1 MRRNLK
7 GIFIVLLFVLFP
19 LFNVLSEQKVLIFG
33 PETVRDPFRPF
44 IKREEPIRPKGV
56 IESPLLQYELSQ
68 LKLVA
73 IIVGGN
79 EDRAMVEDSEGKGY
93 IIRVGDYIGNR
104 FGRVKQIRRDAV
116 IIEEVYKDIVGRI
129 RTKEIILYLH
139 PQEKG
144 EKKP

>member
-7 GIFIVLLFVLFP
+7 GIFIILLFVLFP
-19 LFNVLSEQKVLIFG
+19 LFNVLSEQKVLIFD

-44 IKREEPIRPKGV
+44 IKREEPIRPEGV
-56 IESPLLQYELSQ
+56 IESPLLQYELNQ

-144 EKKP
+144 EKKS

>member
-7 GIFIVLLFVLFP
+7 EVFVILLFALFP
-19 LFNVLSEQKVLIFG
+19 VFNTLGEQKVLIFD
-33 PETVRDPFRPF
+33 PETLRDPFKPF

-56 IESPLLQYELSQ
+56 IESPLLKYELSQ

-93 IIRVGDYIGNR
+93 IIRIGDYIGNR
-104 FGRVKQIRRDAV
+104 FGRVKEIRKDGV
-116 IIEEVYKDIVGRI
+116 IIEEAYKDIVGRI

>member
-7 GIFIVLLFVLFP
+7 GIFIILLFVLFP
-19 LFNVLSEQKVLIFG
+19 LFNVLSEQKVLIFD

-56 IESPLLQYELSQ
+56 IESPLLQYELNQ

-144 EKKP
+144 EKKS